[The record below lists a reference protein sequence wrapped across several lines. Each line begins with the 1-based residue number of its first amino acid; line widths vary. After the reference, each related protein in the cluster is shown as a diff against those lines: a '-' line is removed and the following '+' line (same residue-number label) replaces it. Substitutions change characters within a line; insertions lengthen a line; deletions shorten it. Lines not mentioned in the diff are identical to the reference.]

1 MKIPMK
7 IFHGDMHR
15 LLELKTE
22 TNHGF
27 DSKVNWLAMLVVLM
41 LVVVD
46 SLVE

>member
-7 IFHGDMHR
+7 IFRGDLHG
-15 LLELKTE
+15 LLALKTE

-27 DSKVNWLAMLVVLM
+27 DSNVNWLAMLVVLM